1 MHMSFMLATVC
12 LSVLPM
18 QFGEG
23 SGMYHTKAAG
33 VKLDPDFDSTVLIRG
48 GNPVIAKSATVA
60 DAQGDA
66 YYLTV
71 DSRRR

>member
-1 MHMSFMLATVC
+1 MLMPFMLATVC

-48 GNPVIAKSATVA
+48 GNPVVMECAKCAKRTVLLA
-60 DAQGDA
+60 H
-66 YYLTV
+66 
-71 DSRRR
+71 